1 MSWKIEG
8 RYFENCPCN
17 APCPCTASLDIGADV
32 ERCTPI
38 LAFHVDS
45 GEVEGVDV
53 SGLSVVAVADTPQVM
68 TEGNWRLGVFI
79 DAAASDEQAEKL
91 GAVFG
96 GQLGGPME
104 ALGPLIGENL
114 GAERAAIEF
123 QSEGTTHSLKV
134 GDAIDM
140 EIENIVPFGSET
152 GKPARHGQ
160 HLPPRQH
167 RGRPREGE
175 ALADERLRDGVRE
188 PARLLRLLDHLLLGR
203 LRPWPKAVAAPR
215 TATRSVPRHRE
226 HRVLAGEALEL
237 DLAGILEVDL
247 VDAVGLAHRRRD
259 EDLASRASPATRA
272 A

>member
-1 MSWKIEG
+1 MSWKVEG

-17 APCPCTASLDIGADV
+17 APCPCTASLELEATA

-53 SGLSVVAVADTPQVM
+53 SGLSVVAVADTPPVM
-68 TEGNWRLGVFI
+68 SEGNWRLGVFI

-114 GAERAAIEF
+114 GAERATIDFA
-123 QSEGTTHSLKV
+123 SEGTTHSLKV

-140 EIENIVPFGSET
+140 EIENIIPFGSQS
-152 GKPARHGQ
+152 GKPARMVNIFH
-160 HLPPRQH
+160 
-167 RGRPREGE
+167 
-175 ALADERLRDGVRE
+175 
-188 PARLLRLLDHLLLGR
+188 PAN
-203 LRPWPKAVAAPR
+203 
-215 TATRSVPRHRE
+215 S
-226 HRVLAGEALEL
+226 
-237 DLAGILEVDL
+237 EVDL
-247 VDAVGLAHRRRD
+247 ARAKHSRMSAFGMDFANEPGSSGFSTTFSWAV
-259 EDLASRASPATRA
+259 
-272 A
+272 